1 MDHIATEWRKMQ
13 QSATEIA
20 FIKVYKTE
28 KTFNVTN
35 KIKNPYL

>member
-20 FIKVYKTE
+20 FIKVYETE
-28 KTFNVTN
+28 N
-35 KIKNPYL
+35 I